1 MDTTDDAPMSD
12 RTRRQRRRPNR
23 PAGRPIFA
31 ALSVGREVSMTTPK
45 GSVESTH
52 KVPTSH
58 YNTKHCH
65 AVVASLTRCAPVPNL
80 TPGYALTHPT
90 RYRHR
95 SPLAR
100 IFKDQGTVHVK
111 YRYGVCPSSPVSCL
125 WSERANMYPVRV
137 PEIVN
142 FSSKS
147 FAARRCG
154 VLHSCAVALT
164 RHGAVMSS
172 CTGRSESPSGSFE

>member
-1 MDTTDDAPMSD
+1 M
-12 RTRRQRRRPNR
+12 
-23 PAGRPIFA
+23 
-31 ALSVGREVSMTTPK
+31 
-45 GSVESTH
+45 
-52 KVPTSH
+52 
-58 YNTKHCH
+58 
-65 AVVASLTRCAPVPNL
+65 
-80 TPGYALTHPT
+80 
-90 RYRHR
+90 
-95 SPLAR
+95 
-100 IFKDQGTVHVK
+100 
-111 YRYGVCPSSPVSCL
+111 SCL

-172 CTGRSESPSGSFE
+172 CTGRSESPGRAQTRARALRAHAEGIYAEGTCIYLQLSPLSPPFSQVLLSFHQHRKKAPEGFWTVLVELLVRLLVAFPTAA